1 MVGSLDYLQR
11 HLLVES
17 GFDVQLFESR
27 RNCGGR
33 AASFEDPQDGSL
45 VDACQHVTMAV
56 ALNFLDLSQ
65 RAGFGSQLRRDR
77 TLWFIGPDG
86 ARSACTPAGWL
97 PAPLHLVPLLFG
109 DVSTPYLGKII
120 TCLRYDATGGVKNL
134 QQMTQN
140 YSSDVASISAAG
152 ASHSAILAACD

>member
-1 MVGSLDYLQR
+1 MTQIDKDQPDVDTLSGRPRVVVIGGGLAGLSAAAA
-11 HLLVES
+11 LVES

-27 RNCGGR
+27 RTCGGR

-45 VDACQHVTMAV
+45 VDACQHVAMGCCT
-56 ALNFLDLSQ
+56 NFLDLSQ

-97 PAPLHLVPLLFG
+97 PAPFHLVPLLFG
-109 DVSTPYLGKII
+109 MSHF
-120 TCLRYDATGGVKNL
+120 
-134 QQMTQN
+134 
-140 YSSDVASISAAG
+140 SIWEK
-152 ASHSAILAACD
+152 LFVLPNQEVQKY